1 MHDLNAAAAPLLAL
15 ASAGFTAA
23 LPFLVPLLRKT
34 LGWHITAAQGAI
46 IDAAVKR
53 GAAIGLQ
60 FLEGT
65 DLSHVKVPASWSN
78 LAASYGVE
86 YVMRRVPATLTALG
100 LTPAHVDEMVRAEM
114 MRLTIGVVPP
124 QVTVD
129 GELTTTGPIGQ
140 PPAQPAPPVPTEA
153 KV

>member
-65 DLSHVKVPASWSN
+65 DLSSVKVPASWRN
-78 LAASYGVE
+78 LAAAHGVE
-86 YVMRRVPATLTALG
+86 YVMRRVPATLTAMG
-100 LTPAHVDEMVRAEM
+100 LTPAHVEEMVRAEM
-114 MRLTIGVVPP
+114 TLLTF
-124 QVTVD
+124 VTAAPSKTLSSGIVAASV
-129 GELTTTGPIGQ
+129 EQ
-140 PPAQPAPPVPTEA
+140 PPAQPASPVPTEA